1 MTIMDDVQQQ
11 RQCENPPRVDH
22 PKASDSI
29 VADALRLN
37 PGYLLAR
44 LGGESRGLW
53 ARMLAERDLTPHHF
67 GVLTA
72 LEHLGE
78 AHQHRLATMI
88 GVDARNAVGVIDGLS
103 QRGLLQRRPDPR
115 DRRKHRISLTTKGK
129 ATVAELRHAGTTIE
143 DEMFRGLTATDRAAL
158 HRLLLKLFDA
168 RVSQ

>member
-1 MTIMDDVQQQ
+1 M
-11 RQCENPPRVDH
+11 
-22 PKASDSI
+22 
-29 VADALRLN
+29 ADALRLS

-78 AHQHRLATMI
+78 APQHRLAALI

-103 QRGLLQRRPDPR
+103 QRGLLQRQPDPD
-115 DRRKHRISLTTKGK
+115 DRRKHRISLTTKGE
-129 ATVAELRHAGTTIE
+129 ATVAELRVAGTAIE
-143 DEMFRGLTATDRAAL
+143 DEMFCGLSVADRDRL

-168 RVSQ
+168 RISQ